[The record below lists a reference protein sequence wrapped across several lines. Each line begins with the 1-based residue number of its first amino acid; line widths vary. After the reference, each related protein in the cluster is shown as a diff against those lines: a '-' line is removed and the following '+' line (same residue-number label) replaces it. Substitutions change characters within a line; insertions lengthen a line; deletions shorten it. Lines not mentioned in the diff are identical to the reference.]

1 MTAPTHLR
9 LLRWGAPV
17 VAAAAVAAVASGVFT
32 AAANPSLPAKTAGQ
46 LLVDLQGASV
56 DGLSGT
62 VVQNSDL
69 GLPQLPQV
77 GSGNSALTSLLTG
90 SHTLRVW
97 YAGDEKQRVA
107 LLGSLGE
114 TDVVR
119 NGTSAWVWSSESN
132 SATHYTVPAGKAG
145 KAEADQ
151 LPRPASPR
159 SRPPT
164 WRSRRST
171 RPRR

>member
-17 VAAAAVAAVASGVFT
+17 VAAAAVAAVASGVFA

-62 VVQNSDL
+62 VVQDSDL

-77 GSGNSALTSLLTG
+77 GGGNSSCDL
-90 SHTLRVW
+90 
-97 YAGDEKQRVA
+97 VA
-107 LLGSLGE
+107 DRLAHRGISRFNKAQ
-114 TDVVR
+114 VPIV
-119 NGTSAWVWSSESN
+119 NGPATIRRRAACSSTISIPTASPSSTASAWRN
-132 SATHYTVPAGKAG
+132 SPQKA
-145 KAEADQ
+145 
-151 LPRPASPR
+151 RASPG
-159 SRPPT
+159 
-164 WRSRRST
+164 
-171 RPRR
+171 